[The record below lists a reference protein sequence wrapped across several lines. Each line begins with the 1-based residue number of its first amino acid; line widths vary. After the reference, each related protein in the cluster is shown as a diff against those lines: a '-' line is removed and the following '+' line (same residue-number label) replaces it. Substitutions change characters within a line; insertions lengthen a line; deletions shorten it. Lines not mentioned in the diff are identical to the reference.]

1 MHVVATSSAIFFTN
15 PHNSKADGSVLCGL
29 INDCSL
35 KVAGCASA
43 YTLGNV
49 VIDAVTG
56 EVTAKQNV
64 DPGYVDIICVECK
77 NTATSTITFDN
88 WMIT

>member
-15 PHNSKADGSVLCGL
+15 PHNLKADGSVLCGL

-49 VIDAVTG
+49 VIDATTG